1 MSFSTLSEWL
11 NWIPTIHP
19 LEIEL
24 SLNRV
29 QAVAFQLNLLSP
41 SCPIICVAGTN
52 GKGSTVTGLA
62 AIYQAAGYCVGTFT
76 SPILFR
82 HQEQITINGRH
93 PEDQAFCMAFEKI
106 EHTRKNISL
115 TPFEFYTLAALLLFQ
130 QESLDLLILEV
141 GLGGRLDAVNIL
153 DASLAIVTS
162 IDLDHTHYLGTTREA
177 IAFEKAGIFRQDKP
191 AIYGDL
197 FPPTTLLNHAKHL
210 NTPLFCQGRDFI
222 YHVEPSYWSWSYH
235 SVTYTKLPLPSLALQ
250 NMSLVLMAVK
260 LLQSSLPVNRQ
271 AIDKGL
277 LQAKLPGRIQIL
289 PGEITKIFDVS
300 HNPAAISFLSKQL
313 KGMSCLGNTY
323 AVFSMLLDKD
333 IVESIKSICSCIDHW
348 FCAPLAVKRG
358 AAKHTL
364 IKAFDQAVVDTVSF
378 YDAIEDAFQ
387 IANMTA
393 KPQDRIVVFGSFH
406 TVAAVWGKLIKI

>member
-197 FPPTTLLNHAKHL
+197 FPPTTLLNYA
-210 NTPLFCQGRDFI
+210 
-222 YHVEPSYWSWSYH
+222 
-235 SVTYTKLPLPSLALQ
+235 KLPLPSLALQ

-348 FCAPLAVKRG
+348 FFAPLAVN
-358 AAKHTL
+358 L
-364 IKAFDQAVVDTVSF
+364 
-378 YDAIEDAFQ
+378 
-387 IANMTA
+387 
-393 KPQDRIVVFGSFH
+393 
-406 TVAAVWGKLIKI
+406 